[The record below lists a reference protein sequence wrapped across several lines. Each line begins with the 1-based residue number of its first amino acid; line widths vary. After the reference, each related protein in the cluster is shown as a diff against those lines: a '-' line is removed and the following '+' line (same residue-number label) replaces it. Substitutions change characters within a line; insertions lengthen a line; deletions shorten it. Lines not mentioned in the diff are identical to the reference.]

1 MFLMLIG
8 IVGKPNVGKSTFFK
22 ALTLQEVEIANYPF
36 TTIKPNEG
44 IAYVR
49 VKEVSSEFNLTPNP
63 RYGFSKNG
71 YRFVPIK
78 VMDVPGLVPEAY
90 KGRGLGNKF
99 LDELR
104 KAEVLIHVVDIVG
117 AVDEEGRYV
126 SPGNYDPIN
135 DIDWL
140 EKEIDMWLF
149 DIIKRNL
156 EKHIK
161 KIKIEK
167 KDIIKEM
174 YKLLSG
180 LNIKLSHIERAF
192 SELKLDKEDYDLLEN
207 QDMLFKLSSKIREI
221 SKPIVIA
228 ANRVDIDVDLAKK
241 NIKRIVEK
249 YRNKIV
255 VPTSGYAEIIL
266 KKLDNEG
273 KIYYVPGEKEFKII
287 GELDEKEKRALEFI
301 EEKILKEFGSTGVQ
315 IVIDKAI
322 FEVLEYIAVFPVANE
337 NFTDNK
343 GNVLPDCFL
352 LPKGSTII
360 DLAKA
365 IHEDLAKGFV
375 RAIDMRNKKVIG
387 RDYELRN
394 LDIVKIVYQK

>member
-1 MFLMLIG
+1 MLIG